1 MNLMRRCWVGIDLD
15 QMEKN
20 YRALREKT
28 DPHALMMGVVKADAY
43 GHGAVRCASLL
54 AQLGMDWF
62 AVSNIVEALQL
73 RRGGITQPILIL
85 GYTPPECAAALAENQ
100 ITQALYSREY
110 AEALADRAREAEVTV
125 DVHIKADT
133 GMGRIG
139 FKPESPEDFEAIL
152 TAARSGVLR
161 VTGIFTHFAV
171 ADENGE
177 GMEYTNEQFRRFTGL
192 CDRLTGAGVEV
203 GLRHCCNSAG
213 ILRCPEMH
221 LDMVRAGISLY
232 GLLPSGDCRSDIETY
247 PVMSWHSV
255 VSMVKEIGPGQTV
268 SYGRT
273 FMAHRPMRVATVA
286 VGYADGYH
294 RAYSSRGSVLIR
306 GKAAP
311 ILGRVCMDQCIVDVS
326 DIPGAAMGDTV
337 TLVGRDGDAQITFDD
352 LAQLADT
359 VNYELVCL
367 VGKRVDR
374 VYSRGGRDVA
384 VDGLL

>member
-1 MNLMRRCWVGIDLD
+1 
-15 QMEKN
+15 
-20 YRALREKT
+20 
-28 DPHALMMGVVKADAY
+28 
-43 GHGAVRCASLL
+43 
-54 AQLGMDWF
+54 
-62 AVSNIVEALQL
+62 
-73 RRGGITQPILIL
+73 
-85 GYTPPECAAALAENQ
+85 
-100 ITQALYSREY
+100 
-110 AEALADRAREAEVTV
+110 
-125 DVHIKADT
+125 
-133 GMGRIG
+133 
-139 FKPESPEDFEAIL
+139 
-152 TAARSGVLR
+152 
-161 VTGIFTHFAV
+161 
-171 ADENGE
+171 
-177 GMEYTNEQFRRFTGL
+177 
-192 CDRLTGAGVEV
+192 
-203 GLRHCCNSAG
+203 
-213 ILRCPEMH
+213 
-221 LDMVRAGISLY
+221 MVRAGISLY